1 MSWDD
6 EDSTCSQGEISS
18 IISFSPIYHKET
30 ALVLGNTQILVSIR
44 CRVNTRPVLQIP
56 MFLTSKASACNILSF
71 LENCLF
77 GSFSVKCAIGYK

>member
-30 ALVLGNTQILVSIR
+30 ALVLGNTQIFGIDQMS
-44 CRVNTRPVLQIP
+44 
-56 MFLTSKASACNILSF
+56 SKYKASVADTDVFTL
-71 LENCLF
+71 
-77 GSFSVKCAIGYK
+77 